1 MPKWITNFVDAV
13 VWVFFESKDTS
24 LEMSLDVAQEDVKQ
38 DKNKGDRV

>member
-13 VWVFFESKDTS
+13 MWAFFESKDKS
-24 LEMSLDVAQEDVKQ
+24 LEMSLDVAWEDVKQ

>member
-13 VWVFFESKDTS
+13 VWVFFESKDKS
-24 LEMSLDVAQEDVKQ
+24 LEKCLDVAQEDVKQ